1 MQLFIQPVVNIF
13 QTAAYFFIDEN
24 TKHGFLI
31 DPGAE
36 GDKLLKKIT
45 EKGWKIDKVLLT
57 HGHFDHSYQAAKVAD
72 SLGVACVVNEN
83 AVDFMKNDQLNLAAR
98 YNQHV
103 QWPKRVELVK
113 DHTMI
118 KSDDSSFEL
127 EAIATPG
134 HTPDSQ
140 IYYSKKYGFALV
152 GDMLYNGDIG
162 LTEFPGGDQKQ
173 ILDSIAN
180 KIATLPDKTELLTGH
195 TAPMTVEGVKSI
207 LAEDYGIR
215 V

>member
-13 QTAAYFFIDEN
+13 QTAAYFFIDEK

-36 GDKLLKKIT
+36 GDKLLQKIK
-45 EKGWKIDKVLLT
+45 EKGWHIDKVLLT

-72 SLGVACVVNEN
+72 TLGVECVMNEN
-83 AVDFMKNDQLNLAAR
+83 APGFMKNDQLNLAAR

-103 QWPKRVELVK
+103 AWPKKVKLVK
-113 DHTMI
+113 DHTVI
-118 KSDDSSFEL
+118 KSDDGRFSL

-140 IYYSKKYGFALV
+140 IFYSKEYGFALV
-152 GDMLYNGDIG
+152 GDMLYNGDVG
-162 LTEFPGGDQKQ
+162 LTEFPGGDQEQ
-173 ILDSIAN
+173 ILDSISK
-180 KIATLPDKTELLTGH
+180 KIATLPNDTELLNGH
-195 TAPMTVEGVKSI
+195 TAPMNVEGVKAI
-207 LAEDYGIR
+207 LAQDYGIR